1 VAQFGHGQVLDL
13 SDSLA
18 ADVKVLADFFES
30 AGLTALEPEAQCE
43 NLAFARREPCQE
55 FGDLGR

>member
-1 VAQFGHGQVLDL
+1 VAEFGHGLGLDL

-18 ADVKVLADFFES
+18 GDVKVLADFFEG
-30 AGLTALEPEAQCE
+30 AGLTTVEPEPQDE
-43 NLAFARREPCQE
+43 DLAFAGREPCQE

>member
-1 VAQFGHGQVLDL
+1 MAQFGHGHGLDL

-18 ADVKVLADFFES
+18 GDVKVLADFVEG
-30 AGLTALEPEAQCE
+30 AGLTTVEPEAQGE
-43 NLAFARREPCQE
+43 DLAFAGLEPCQE